1 LRGLLTILLMIVV
14 CAVSLLFFAQNNQ
27 DVVLSYFIGESNI
40 PLSFIILAS
49 LIIGIA
55 IGLLVLSSSLVKHK
69 FRARLFEKRL
79 EQKKQELEN
88 LRALPLRDDY

>member
-1 LRGLLTILLMIVV
+1 MIVV

-69 FRARLFEKRL
+69 FRARQFEKRL